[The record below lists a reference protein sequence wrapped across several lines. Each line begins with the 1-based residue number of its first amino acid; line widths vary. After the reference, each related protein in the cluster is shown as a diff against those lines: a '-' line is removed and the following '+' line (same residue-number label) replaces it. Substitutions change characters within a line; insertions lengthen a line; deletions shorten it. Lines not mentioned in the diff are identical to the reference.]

1 MAWIFS
7 PLGGT
12 NCTTSHHLLWYSSAQ
27 CPKRNYKIS
36 SCGPFEAEH
45 PKRHQNP
52 FFIIPKRYN
61 EQPLHFYMGSPHP
74 TGHKP
79 RFETQSICLAIRI
92 SVKKQETLYLY
103 TIVAKQLFRV
113 AFTKKLIHTIM
124 YSGNIA
130 LTHTSCTKL
139 YNCTIYRRGV
149 FKNTCQALK
158 LTYNYNKKNFMATL
172 GAGYGNYSIGPL
184 YL

>member
-1 MAWIFS
+1 
-7 PLGGT
+7 
-12 NCTTSHHLLWYSSAQ
+12 
-27 CPKRNYKIS
+27 
-36 SCGPFEAEH
+36 
-45 PKRHQNP
+45 
-52 FFIIPKRYN
+52 
-61 EQPLHFYMGSPHP
+61 
-74 TGHKP
+74 
-79 RFETQSICLAIRI
+79 
-92 SVKKQETLYLY
+92 
-103 TIVAKQLFRV
+103 
-113 AFTKKLIHTIM
+113 M